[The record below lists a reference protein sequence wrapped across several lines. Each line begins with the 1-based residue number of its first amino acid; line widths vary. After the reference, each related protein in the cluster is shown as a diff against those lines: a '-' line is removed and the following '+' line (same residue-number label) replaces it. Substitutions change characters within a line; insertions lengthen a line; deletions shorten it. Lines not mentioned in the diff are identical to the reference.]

1 MIIQEL
7 WLHGLEW
14 NDPLEED
21 LRYKCIAWCNKLEQ
35 ISEIKVPR
43 CLHMNLEK
51 QEVSLHVFSD
61 VSNEAY
67 AVVAYLKVKY
77 KIGESSRR
85 SVAAKTKVAPLEAT
99 STPCATALAV
109 KLAIPMKKVLEIPE
123 KKILLNR

>member
-1 MIIQEL
+1 MIMQEL

-67 AVVAYLKVKY
+67 AVVAYLK
-77 KIGESSRR
+77 
-85 SVAAKTKVAPLEAT
+85 
-99 STPCATALAV
+99 
-109 KLAIPMKKVLEIPE
+109 
-123 KKILLNR
+123 